1 MTPDFAK
8 VVDPLFNYVLDLR
21 RRIDA
26 GQQPSARYEHDQVV
40 ALLEK
45 ADAKVGDKVS
55 RDEWDEA
62 KYALVAWTDELVND
76 SQWLDA
82 EREWWSNNTLEFAF
96 FNTLDHWWLFYERAK
111 HAKEL
116 PRRDALEVFY
126 LCVVLGFRGLYA
138 KAEGTELEAANR
150 GLPPSIDV
158 WAGQVSAAIRAM
170 PRSPIT
176 PKPRRQMGAPPL
188 ESQPLVMVAAI
199 LTALLA
205 AVGAGYWFS
214 TLV

>member
-8 VVDPLFNYVLDLR
+8 VVDPVFNYVLDLR
-21 RRIDA
+21 RRIDL
-26 GQQPSARYEHDQVV
+26 GQQPSARFEHDQVE

-45 ADAKVGDKVS
+45 ADAKVGDKVA
-55 RDEWDEA
+55 RDEWEEA
-62 KYALVAWTDELVND
+62 KYALVAWVDELVND

-96 FNTLDHWWLFYERAK
+96 FKTLDHWWLFYERVK
-111 HAKEL
+111 RAKEL
-116 PRRDALEVFY
+116 PRKDALEVFY
-126 LCVVLGFRGLYA
+126 LCVVLGFRGLYG
-138 KAEGTELEAANR
+138 KGDEAAHEAAQR
-150 GLPPSIDV
+150 GLPPGIEV

-188 ESQPLVMVAAI
+188 ESQPLLMVAA
-199 LTALLA
+199 LATALLA
-205 AVGAGYWFS
+205 AAGAGYFFG
-214 TLV
+214 

>member
-8 VVDPLFNYVLDLR
+8 VVDPVFNYVLDLR
-21 RRIDA
+21 RRIDQ
-26 GQQPSARYEHDQVV
+26 GEHPSAPHEHDQV
-40 ALLEK
+40 ATLLEK
-45 ADAKVGDKVS
+45 ADAKLGDKVA
-55 RDEWDEA
+55 RTEWEEA

-76 SQWLDA
+76 STWVEA
-82 EREWWSNNTLEFAF
+82 ERSFWSDNSLEFACF
-96 FNTLDHWWLFYERAK
+96 GQNDRSWLFYERAK
-111 HAKEL
+111 RAKEL

-138 KAEGTELEAANR
+138 KGASAAQLAAA
-150 GLPPSIDV
+150 GDLPPSIDL
-158 WAGQVSAAIRAM
+158 WAGQTSAAIRAT

-199 LTALLA
+199 ATALMA
-205 AVGAGYWFS
+205 AVGVALWFGPNQ
-214 TLV
+214 